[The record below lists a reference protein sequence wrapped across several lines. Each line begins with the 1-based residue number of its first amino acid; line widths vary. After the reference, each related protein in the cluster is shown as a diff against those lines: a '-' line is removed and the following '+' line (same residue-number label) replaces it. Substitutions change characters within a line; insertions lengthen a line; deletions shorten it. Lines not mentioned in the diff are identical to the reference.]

1 MSEARWDEFPYTMDD
16 YYKEMDVVNVKEA
29 KAVIASSLSKTNS
42 PIKERLKEVLNI
54 ILGRK

>member
-29 KAVIASSLSKTNS
+29 KPIIASSLSKTNS

>member
-29 KAVIASSLSKTNS
+29 KTIIASSLSKTNS

>member
-29 KAVIASSLSKTNS
+29 KAIIANSLSKNNS